1 MTPTTAHAGLD
12 AVILDYNGV
21 IGLQPTTDQWL
32 RLARTALWSDD
43 DLPAFQH
50 AFWNARPAYDAGQLS
65 DLEYW
70 ATVLGHHPG
79 ARRLRELRNAD
90 TDMWTSTDDRVVEI
104 LHHTHESGLPLV
116 LLSNAPRHLSNV
128 LDRHPWRRLMT
139 HAFYSARLQVCKPD
153 PAAYQH
159 AMNAT
164 GAADPHRVLFVDD
177 RADNCHAAR
186 RLDLRTLHYTGRP
199 TDLAAAL
206 QPAN

>member
-1 MTPTTAHAGLD
+1 MTPTTAQAGLD

-32 RLARTALWSDD
+32 RLARTALQPDD

-50 AFWNARPAYDAGQLS
+50 AFWNARSAYDAGQLS
-65 DLEYW
+65 DLAYW

-79 ARRLRELRNAD
+79 ARRLRELRDTD
-90 TDMWTSTDDRVVEI
+90 TDMWTSTDDRVVEV
-104 LHHTHESGLPLV
+104 LAHAHESGLPLV
-116 LLSNAPRHLSNV
+116 LLSNAPRHLSDV

-139 HAFYSARLQVCKPD
+139 HAFYSARIQVCKPD
-153 PAAYQH
+153 PATYQH

-177 RADNCHAAR
+177 RADNCRAAR
-186 RLDLRTLHYTGRP
+186 RLGLRTLHYTGRP

-206 QPAN
+206 QPPN

>member
-1 MTPTTAHAGLD
+1 MTPTTAQSGLD

-32 RLARTALWSDD
+32 RLARSALWSDD
-43 DLPAFQH
+43 DLPALQH
-50 AFWNARPAYDAGQLS
+50 AFWNARSAYDAGQLS
-65 DLEYW
+65 DLAYW

-79 ARRLRELRNAD
+79 ARRLRELRDAD
-90 TDMWTSTDDRVVEI
+90 TDMWTSTDDRVVEV
-104 LHHTHESGLPLV
+104 LHHAHESGLPLV
-116 LLSNAPRHLSNV
+116 LLSNAPCHLSDV
-128 LDRHPWRRLMT
+128 LDRHPWCRLMT

-164 GAADPHRVLFVDD
+164 GADPHRVLFVDD
-177 RADNCHAAR
+177 RSDNCHAAR
-186 RLDLRTLHYTGRP
+186 RLGLRTLHYTGRP
-199 TDLAAAL
+199 ADLAAAL

>member
-1 MTPTTAHAGLD
+1 MTPTTAHADQD

-32 RLARTALWSDD
+32 HLVRTALWPAD

-65 DLEYW
+65 DLAYW

-79 ARRLRELRNAD
+79 ARRLRELRDAD
-90 TDMWTSTDDRVVEI
+90 TAMWTSTDDRVVEI
-104 LHHTHESGLPLV
+104 LERAHASGTPLV
-116 LLSNAPRHLSNV
+116 LLSNAPRHLSDV
-128 LDRHPWRRLMT
+128 LDRHPWRRLMS

-164 GAADPHRVLFVDD
+164 SADPHRVLFVDD

-186 RLDLRTLHYTGRP
+186 HLGLRTLHYTGRP

-206 QPAN
+206 QPSN

>member
-1 MTPTTAHAGLD
+1 MTPTTAQAGLD

-32 RLARTALWSDD
+32 RLARTALWSDG
-43 DLPAFQH
+43 DLLAFQN
-50 AFWNARPAYDAGQLS
+50 AFWNARSAYDAGQLS
-65 DLEYW
+65 DLAYW

-79 ARRLRELRNAD
+79 ARRLRELRDAD

-104 LHHTHESGLPLV
+104 LDHAHESGLPLV
-116 LLSNAPRHLSNV
+116 LLSNAPRHLSDV

-186 RLDLRTLHYTGRP
+186 LLGLRTLHYTGRP

-206 QPAN
+206 QSPN